1 MRQGILITVICCL
14 SFVAAVLVSAY
25 TFKYRNRADD
35 MIVVTGLA
43 KQDFDSDLA
52 VWTGHYEVHN
62 STLKGAYDQLK
73 KDAEAVRTFLAEKG
87 IADNELQL
95 SSAAIQKEYEQ
106 VAAGNEKVVSRFI
119 GYQLSQ
125 TVRVESMTI
134 DKVEA
139 LARDVSSVID
149 KGVEMYSNSP
159 EYYYTKIGDLK
170 IEMIAQASKD
180 GHLRAEQIA
189 KNATG
194 KIGNLRYSSL
204 GVFNIA
210 RPNSNTETSWAGN
223 FDTSSRRKTASV
235 TIKLQF
241 AAN

>member
-1 MRQGILITVICCL
+1 MRQGLVITVLCCL

-52 VWTGHYEVHN
+52 VWSGHYDVHN
-62 STLKGAYDQLK
+62 TTLKGAYDQLK
-73 KDAEAVRTFLAEKG
+73 KDAEVVRLFLKDKG
-87 IADNELQL
+87 IEDSELQI
-95 SSAAIQKEYEQ
+95 SSAAIDKEFAEAVEGQKTLNKF
-106 VAAGNEKVVSRFI
+106 V
-119 GYQLSQ
+119 GYRLSQ
-125 TVRVESMTI
+125 TVRVESKTI

-139 LARDVSSVID
+139 VARDITSVID

-170 IEMIAQASKD
+170 IAMIAEATKD
-180 GHLRAEQIA
+180 GTLRAQQIA
-189 KNATG
+189 NNATG

-210 RPNSNTETSWAGN
+210 RPNSNTETSWAGS

-241 AAN
+241 ATN

>member
-1 MRQGILITVICCL
+1 MRQGLTI
-14 SFVAAVLVSAY
+14 AVLCCITFVVAVFVSAY

-35 MIVVTGLA
+35 VIVVTGLA
-43 KQDFDSDLA
+43 KQEFDSDLA
-52 VWTGHYEVHN
+52 VWSGHYDVHN
-62 STLKGAYDQLK
+62 PSLKGAYDQLK
-73 KDAEAVRTFLAEKG
+73 KDAEAVRAFLSEKG
-87 IADNELQL
+87 IADTELQI
-95 SSAAIQKEYEQ
+95 SAAAINKEYEETVQ
-106 VAAGNEKVVSRFI
+106 GERSVQKFV
-119 GYQLSQ
+119 GYHLSQ

-139 LARDVSSVID
+139 VARDVSSVID

-170 IEMIAQASKD
+170 IAMIAEATKD
-180 GHLRAEQIA
+180 GTLRAQQIA
-189 KNATG
+189 NNATG
-194 KIGNLRYSSL
+194 KIGSLRYSSL

-210 RPNSNTETSWAGN
+210 RPNSNTETTWAGS

-241 AAN
+241 ATN